1 MAGTW
6 PLIGRDAELHHVGE
20 LLDRADAG
28 GVVLTGPAGVGKTRL
43 SLECLQLA
51 DERGCA
57 CTRVVA
63 SRAASTIPF
72 GALAPLLPSGT
83 SAVEQGLT
91 ALRQVTLALAQLAG
105 GRRLV
110 LLVDDAHSLDEA
122 SAVVVEQLAATRAAF
137 LIVTV
142 RSGEPPPGPVTSLWK
157 DHGLDRLALEPLT
170 RPLADHFTRTML
182 GDDVDADALAQ
193 LWDRTH
199 GNPMYLREL
208 VLGAV
213 QDGALVCS
221 RGRWHA
227 AGPIA
232 PSDRLTELVGL
243 RLGALDTEALAAL
256 EHVAFGEPLG
266 LDLLVELVG
275 ADAVD
280 ELELT
285 GLVAVQ
291 RDGRRTEVRLAH
303 PMYGEV
309 LRVRTPAVRARS
321 IRRHLAEAVE
331 RTGAHRR
338 EDALRVSL
346 WRLDGGGVPPQP
358 LLVDGA
364 AQALFANEFDIA
376 HRLCSLA
383 YEREPSHSCGL
394 LLLEILYQL
403 QRVTES
409 EELAQRMLEQATN
422 DRERAEIAVMRSTT
436 QFWMA
441 GDVDA
446 ARASITEALE
456 TLEESGERDWVAA
469 FGALVDVQSGNPSRA
484 IATTEPL
491 LRSSDRQTF
500 VRGALAASLA
510 ISIVGRC
517 VDAIELAEEAFEA
530 RVEMGQDF
538 TVFQAGLLL
547 VAKAVALNEA
557 GRIDEAYEV
566 AAFTRLLAADAKDVS
581 SEGFCGVA
589 LARICLTAGKVREA
603 AHWAE
608 RAVDAFGRYAHP
620 GPRRWALG
628 YLGLASALL
637 GEARDAR
644 ASLEELDAQRDHP
657 ARMLQVDIERARAWL
672 AVVEG
677 RWEEARTTLLD
688 EAERLRATGQQSLEA
703 SVLFDI
709 ARLGDARSVADR
721 LTAIA
726 DSTQGELH
734 PAMAATARALAHDQP
749 DELELAADTW
759 TRLGARLYAAEAAVA
774 AADAHRRAGDQ
785 RRAAEWMRRSAEL
798 VAALDGVR
806 TPTLVRVDAPV
817 PLTQRE
823 REVALLAAQGLTS
836 RAIGERLY
844 VASRTVDNHLA
855 RIYAKLGVASR
866 AELAGVLQVD
876 APSGASSGA

>member
-6 PLIGRDAELHHVGE
+6 PLIGRDDELRHLGE
-20 LLDRADAG
+20 LLDRDDAS

-51 DERGCA
+51 AERGCA

-91 ALRQVTLALAQLAG
+91 ALRQVTLALSHLAG

-110 LLVDDAHSLDEA
+110 LLVDDAHSLDDA
-122 SAVVVEQLAATRAAF
+122 SAVVLEQLAATRAAF
-137 LIVTV
+137 VIATV
-142 RSGEPPPGPVTSLWK
+142 RGGDAPPGPVTALWK
-157 DHGLDRLALEPLT
+157 DHGLERISLEPLSRT
-170 RPLADHFTRTML
+170 QADDFTRTML
-182 GDDVDADALAQ
+182 GDDVDDDALAQ
-193 LWDRTH
+193 LWEKTH
-199 GNPMYLREL
+199 GNPMFLREL

-213 QDGALVCS
+213 QDGSLVCS

-227 AGPIA
+227 TGPIA
-232 PSDRLTELVGL
+232 PSDRLTELVGI
-243 RLGALDTEALAAL
+243 RLAALDSEALAAL

-266 LDLLVELVG
+266 LDVLVELVG
-275 ADAVD
+275 AAAVD

-285 GLVAVQ
+285 GLVTVQ
-291 RDGRRTEVRLAH
+291 RNGRRTEVRLAH

-331 RTGAHRR
+331 RTGARRR
-338 EDALRVSL
+338 EDALRVAL
-346 WRLDGGGVPPQP
+346 WRLDGGGTPPQQ
-358 LLVDGA
+358 LLVEGA

-376 HRLCSLA
+376 HRLCTLA

-394 LLLEILYQL
+394 LLLEICYQT
-403 QRVTES
+403 QRIAES
-409 EELAQRMLEQATN
+409 EELAQKMAAQATN
-422 DRERAEIAVMRSTT
+422 DRERAEIAVMRATT
-436 QFWMA
+436 EFWMA
-441 GDVDA
+441 GDIDA
-446 ARASITEALE
+446 ARAAIDEAVA
-456 TLEESGERDWVAA
+456 TLEESGERDWVIA
-469 FGALVDVQSGNPSRA
+469 FGALVDVQSGNPERA
-484 IATTEPL
+484 IEATDRL
-491 LRSSDRQTF
+491 LRSDHRPTF
-500 VRGALAASLA
+500 VRGSLAASLA
-510 ISIVGRC
+510 VSIVGRC
-517 VDAIELAEEAFEA
+517 VDAIDIAERAFEA
-530 RVEMGQDF
+530 RVELGQQF
-538 TVFQAGLLL
+538 TLFQSGLLL

-566 AAFTRLLAADAKDVS
+566 ASFTRLLAADAKDVS

-608 RAVDAFGRYAHP
+608 RSVDAFDRYAHP

-637 GEARDAR
+637 GEVRDAR
-644 ASLEELDAQRDHP
+644 AALEELDARPDHP

-672 AVVEG
+672 AVAQG
-677 RWEEARTTLLD
+677 QWEVARALLLD
-688 EAERLRATGQQSLEA
+688 EAVRLRETGQVSLEA

-721 LTAIA
+721 LVEIA
-726 DSTQGELH
+726 AATQGELH
-734 PAMAATARALAHDQP
+734 PAMAATATALAHSQA
-749 DELELAADTW
+749 DELERVAETW
-759 TRLGARLYAAEAAVA
+759 VRLGARLFAAEVAVA
-774 AADAHRRAGDQ
+774 AADAHRRTGDQ
-785 RRAAEWMRRSAEL
+785 RRAAEWSRRSAEM
-798 VAALDGVR
+798 VTALDGVR
-806 TPTLVRVDAPV
+806 APTLVRVDAPI

-855 RIYAKLGVASR
+855 RIYAKLGVTSR

-876 APSGASSGA
+876 APSP